1 MGNTSS
7 QSLKQYITSNANYT
21 QNVSATLNLQNSS
34 TINSTNMNDIN
45 ISAGT
50 SAECCCK
57 EYGLNSGKCKTT
69 WPPNMCPPGSIQ
81 CKELKIDQTAES
93 NAMAIQQINSEFAQ
107 QLSTQLQN
115 TAQADIT
122 NALDQLQQNDL
133 ISGVFNQSRQHVET
147 EITNNIN
154 TTLNSDTVM
163 HIVNSSVVNSV
174 NANKTSFVIC
184 GDLIGDQCE
193 FSQNASSKVVIHNI
207 LSSIGD
213 LTQNNK
219 EINDFYSKI
228 NDALTNKQQGVV
240 GTIGDIFNKFYD
252 TFGRIGIFFMIGGA
266 IVLFILILL
275 PVVFNLMG

>member
-7 QSLKQYITSNANYT
+7 QSLKQYITSNVNYT

-34 TINSTNMNDIN
+34 TINSTNMNEIN

-57 EYGLNSGKCKTT
+57 EYALNSGKCKTT

-107 QLSTQLQN
+107 QLST
-115 TAQADIT
+115 
-122 NALDQLQQNDL
+122 QLQQNDL

-275 PVVFNLMG
+275 LVVFNLMG